1 MSLTQQIIARLS
13 EYDFVVAIDTS
24 GSMAEPNKAGS
35 STTRWEAVQETAM
48 TFIRDVTM
56 NGMGHCLQTL

>member
-24 GSMAEPNKAGS
+24 GSMAEPNEAGS
-35 STTRWEAVQETAM
+35 STTRWESVQ
-48 TFIRDVTM
+48 
-56 NGMGHCLQTL
+56 